1 MKRLIIAVMLITIL
15 LFAACSSGSAAKPFT
30 IKMTG
35 ATTSPAYTPPATQYT
50 PPTSSYVPPPATT
63 NEPVTLTNVSYAI
76 TEQNEIWWRYA
87 WKFTVNNPGSWPIN
101 FNAKIQYLDANGFEV
116 DTGYEYG
123 LSVAANSSQDF
134 AGSDLVLVSVAP
146 RVASVKVYID

>member
-101 FNAKIQYLDANGFEV
+101 
-116 DTGYEYG
+116 
-123 LSVAANSSQDF
+123 SM
-134 AGSDLVLVSVAP
+134 P
-146 RVASVKVYID
+146 RYNTLTLTALRWTRDMNMDYPLPQILARISRALI